1 MQIYFF
7 KKNNLESLFNHIERI
22 VHLNSNIKAQIRSIS
37 KVKILEKGTILIKQ
51 NQANVTSTYFV
62 VDGCAR
68 SYYTDDNAKEHT
80 VQFSVKDNWISD
92 YMSLYTDERASLTL
106 ECISDVT
113 LIEASIFNIE
123 EIFKKFP
130 QLETYHRNNLQINL
144 VKLNRR
150 ILNLLHLT
158 APERYKLF
166 LEYYKGVDQFALNLH
181 IASYLGITQQS
192 LSRIRG
198 NKI

>member
-1 MQIYFF
+1 M
-7 KKNNLESLFNHIERI
+7 ESLFKHIERF
-22 VHLNSNIKAQIRSIS
+22 VKLDSKIKTQIRSIS

-51 NQANVTSTYFV
+51 NQANVKYSYFV
-62 VDGCAR
+62 VEGCAR

>member
-1 MQIYFF
+1 M
-7 KKNNLESLFNHIERI
+7 ESLFNHIESF
-22 VHLNSNIKAQIRSIS
+22 VKLDGKIKTQIRSIS

-68 SYYTDDNAKEHT
+68 SYYVDDNAKEHT

-92 YMSLYTDERASLTL
+92 YMSLYTDERASLTI

-113 LIEASIFNIE
+113 LIEASVADIE

-130 QLETYHRNNLQINL
+130 QLEAYHRNNLQLSL

-158 APERYKLF
+158 AQERYKLF

-192 LSRIRG
+192 LSRIRA
-198 NKI
+198 KKV

>member
-1 MQIYFF
+1 M
-7 KKNNLESLFNHIERI
+7 ESLFNHIERI

-92 YMSLYTDERASLTL
+92 YMSLYGDENASLTI

-113 LIEASIFNIE
+113 LIEATIFVM
-123 EIFKKFP
+123 F
-130 QLETYHRNNLQINL
+130 Q
-144 VKLNRR
+144 
-150 ILNLLHLT
+150 
-158 APERYKLF
+158 
-166 LEYYKGVDQFALNLH
+166 
-181 IASYLGITQQS
+181 
-192 LSRIRG
+192 
-198 NKI
+198 

>member
-1 MQIYFF
+1 M
-7 KKNNLESLFNHIERI
+7 FNHIERI

-92 YMSLYTDERASLTL
+92 YMSLYGDENASLTI

-113 LIEASIFNIE
+113 LIEATIFDIE

-130 QLETYHRNNLQINL
+130 QLETYHRSNLQMTL

-150 ILNLLHLT
+150 ILNLLHLS
-158 APERYKLF
+158 AQERYKLF
-166 LEYYKGVDQFALNLH
+166 LEYYKGLDQFALNLH

-192 LSRIRG
+192 LSRIRA

>member
-1 MQIYFF
+1 M
-7 KKNNLESLFNHIERI
+7 ESLVNHIECFVKLDRE
-22 VHLNSNIKAQIRSIS
+22 IKTQIRSIS

-51 NQANVTSTYFV
+51 NQANVRSSYFV
-62 VDGCAR
+62 VDGCIR
-68 SYYTDDNAKEHT
+68 SYYTDDSAKEHT
-80 VQFSVKDNWISD
+80 VQFCIKDNWISD
-92 YMSLYTDERASLTL
+92 NMSLYTDERASLTI

-113 LIEASIFNIE
+113 LIEASILDIE
-123 EIFKKFP
+123 KIFKKFP

-150 ILNLLHLT
+150 ILNLLHLS
-158 APERYKLF
+158 AQERYKLF

-192 LSRIRG
+192 LSRIRAY
-198 NKI
+198 KF